1 MAPGC
6 FEGALA
12 APFPV
17 AYRGRRAA
25 YGINMRQFTIAE
37 RLMTAVLVPL
47 TGMLVVPYL
56 AAALVPFLGEPNAV
70 YVYVV
75 LGLAA
80 AALAAL
86 AVLAVAR
93 GIARPLAVAA
103 DTLDAIAYAELH
115 SAKPVAIGRGEI
127 SRLIATTERLAEVLG
142 ERQRRELV
150 HNDLDRTWQA
160 SRRINL
166 SNLAQQ
172 VEIATEGGIEPIV
185 GGASMLQGNAEDLL
199 AALEAVRAAFDETA
213 SAAESSRAMNQAA
226 GQLSDQVMHA
236 IAEISDQVQRG
247 SRLGREAVTRANAS
261 RATIDALAKS
271 ANQIGDI
278 VSVIDQIAAQT
289 NLLAL
294 NATIEAARAGE
305 AGRGF
310 SVVASEVKML
320 ATQTGQ
326 STERIGAKVA
336 EIQSTTREVVASLA
350 GVAEAIDQ
358 LSGVTDSVS
367 AAVEQQRSATE
378 DFANHAHESSA
389 AVSDVAGR
397 MLSIADMVE
406 RSRTTALDVSAVAAD
421 MQVTSHT
428 LCREIPDIVRKAV
441 KADLREFPRY
451 EVKLTACLGHHGIST
466 DVSVY
471 DVSEGGACIDVLND
485 LTVGDQVALTFPG
498 MSAIAGMI
506 ARNGGGS
513 LGICFSPSRLRPEEL
528 RDLVTA
534 VERAA

>member
-1 MAPGC
+1 
-6 FEGALA
+6 
-12 APFPV
+12 
-17 AYRGRRAA
+17 
-25 YGINMRQFTIAE
+25 MRQLTIAE
-37 RLMTAVLVPL
+37 RLIAAVLLPL
-47 TGMLVVPYL
+47 AAMLTVPYL
-56 AAALVPFLGEPNAV
+56 AS
-70 YVYVV
+70 
-75 LGLAA
+75 
-80 AALAAL
+80 ALAAL
-86 AVLAVAR
+86 IGESNAIYAYIAIGIATAVFVGAGVLAIAR
-93 GIARPLAVAA
+93 GIAQPISEAA
-103 DTLDAIAYAELH
+103 DAIDAIAYAEL
-115 SAKPVAIGRGEI
+115 STATPLPTKRGEVAH
-127 SRLIATTERLAEVLG
+127 LIATTERLAEVLG

-160 SRRINL
+160 SRRVNL

-185 GGASMLQGNAEDLL
+185 TGASTLQIKAEDML
-199 AALEAVRAAFDETA
+199 AALEAVRAAFDETVG
-213 SAAESSRAMNQAA
+213 AAESSRTMNQAA
-226 GQLSDQVMHA
+226 GQLSDQVMRA
-236 IAEISDQVQRG
+236 IAEISEQVQRG
-247 SRLGREAVTRANAS
+247 SLLGREAVIRANAS
-261 RATIDALAKS
+261 RATIDALAKA

-310 SVVASEVKML
+310 SVVASEVKAL

-358 LSGVTDSVS
+358 LSGVTQSVS
-367 AAVEQQRSATE
+367 AAVEQQRAATE
-378 DFANHAHESSA
+378 DFATSARESSA

-397 MLSIADMVE
+397 MLGIADMVE
-406 RSRTTALDVSAVAAD
+406 RSRTTAQDVSTVASD
-421 MQVTSHT
+421 MQATSHT

-441 KADLREFPRY
+441 KADLREYPRY
-451 EVKLTACLGHHGIST
+451 EVKLTARLEHHGIFAEVT
-466 DVSVY
+466 VH
-471 DVSEGGACIDVLND
+471 DVSEGGTRIDAIAN
-485 LTVGDQVALTFPG
+485 LTVGDEVALTFPG
-498 MSAIAGMI
+498 MKAIAGTI
-506 ARNGGGS
+506 VRYGGDN
-513 LGICFSPSRLRPEEL
+513 LGVSFTPSRLQPEEL